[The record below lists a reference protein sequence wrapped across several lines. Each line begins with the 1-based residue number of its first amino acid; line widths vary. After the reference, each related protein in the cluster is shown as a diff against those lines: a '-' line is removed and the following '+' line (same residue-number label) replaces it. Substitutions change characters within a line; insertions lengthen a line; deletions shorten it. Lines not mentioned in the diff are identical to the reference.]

1 MEKNR
6 RKGRSRGEK
15 NLTWLA
21 VAALLMALFCMV
33 NLFCDD
39 EADYNELPPPPAVA
53 VAADSDGEGPRIVGG
68 FVPKQHNP
76 VEMRKS
82 DTVFLSWNFIN
93 GLFALI
99 LVFEFLVVPILM
111 WLWFG
116 KKKEPSP

>member
-21 VAALLMALFCMV
+21 VVALLMALFCLV
-33 NLFCDD
+33 NIFSDN

-53 VAADSDGEGPRIVGG
+53 VAADSDGDGPRIVGG

>member
-1 MEKNR
+1 MENNR

-21 VAALLMALFCMV
+21 VGALLMALFCMV

-39 EADYNELPPPPAVA
+39 EADYQAMPSPPPMVM
-53 VAADSDGEGPRIVGG
+53 AADNGEDGPRIVGG
-68 FVPKQHNP
+68 FVPERHNP
-76 VEMRKS
+76 PEIHKNE
-82 DTVFLSWNFIN
+82 TVFLSWEFIN
-93 GLFALI
+93 SLFALI
-99 LVFEFLVVPILM
+99 LVFEFIVMPILM